1 MQVGVSVPEE
11 TVVRLR
17 KLKPEK
23 QSLSS
28 FIKELMDLGL
38 ESYEISS
45 FSPDAAAEVTPA
57 MEELP
62 GHKVIVTGA
71 ESPDARKQK
80 MAKAKEVLKQ
90 AEGKFNLAESL
101 KKAHDAL

>member
-57 MEELP
+57 MEGSGNEWL
-62 GHKVIVTGA
+62 HAQEVMDK
-71 ESPDARKQK
+71 ARR
-80 MAKAKEVLKQ
+80 EN
-90 AEGKFNLAESL
+90 G
-101 KKAHDAL
+101 